1 MTSTSE
7 SLLARI
13 LGIGAAFTT
22 VFLMTG
28 SVTDPVNVT
37 KFVSLGVVAFMA
49 TALILNNGAW
59 KLVRDQKYLLALLLC
74 FNLAALISILASE
87 LPLTQNLYGVYGRN
101 NGFLTY
107 LFLSLVLLTSLAL
120 KRKSSFEY
128 VLKGLMTAG
137 VINVIY
143 CLWVLSFGDFIG
155 WSNPYGNILGTLG
168 NPNFIGSFL
177 GIVFSVLLAYLVSS
191 RVNRLGKILGAL
203 ILLVTLYEIV
213 ESNAIQG
220 RVLAAVGVAV
230 VGFSL
235 IRVKYG
241 PFTVLIYSG
250 VTVIAGV
257 FALLGALQIGPLTRF
272 IYKTSVSLRGEYWQA
287 GWNTGLS
294 NPLTGA
300 GMDGFGDWYRRARD
314 DQALVL
320 PGVKVVTNASH
331 NVPLDMFAFGG
342 WPLFISYLLIV
353 GISGYALL
361 KANLRSKS
369 YEPVLV
375 AITVAWICYQLQSII
390 SINQIGLAVWGWL
403 LCGIAISYEK
413 SIRDN
418 VEPSAQQRD
427 SKKGTKNLAPQI
439 TISVATLGLA
449 GLLLSLPPLLADNK
463 LQKSLQSR
471 QIDQVEEVLKPSYFN
486 PQNASNYLTIIQ
498 ALENSNFPDL
508 AHKYALEAT
517 DWNPENFYLWMTLYA
532 LSKSTEQEKALAVEN
547 MKRLDPLN
555 PDVTKIQ

>member
-1 MTSTSE
+1 MTSTNE
-7 SLLARI
+7 SLLAKI

-22 VFLMTG
+22 VFLLTG

-49 TALILNNGAW
+49 TALILNKGAW

-107 LFLSLVLLTSLAL
+107 LFLSLILLTSLAL
-120 KRKSSFEY
+120 KRQSSFEY
-128 VLKGLMTAG
+128 VLKGLVTAG
-137 VINVIY
+137 VINVVY
-143 CLWVLSFGDFIG
+143 SLWVLSFGDFIG

-177 GIVFSVLLAYLVSS
+177 GIFFSVLLAYLVSS

-203 ILLVTLYEIV
+203 ILLITLYEII

-241 PFTVLIYSG
+241 SVTVLVYSG

-375 AITVAWICYQLQSII
+375 AITVAWICYQLQSVI

>member
-1 MTSTSE
+1 MTSTNE
-7 SLLARI
+7 SLLSRI

-49 TALILNNGAW
+49 TALILNKGGW
-59 KLVRDQKYLLALLLC
+59 KQVRDQKYLLALLLF
-74 FNLAALISILASE
+74 FNLAALISTLVSE

-120 KRKSSFEY
+120 KRQSSFEY
-128 VLKGLMTAG
+128 VLKALMTAG

-177 GIVFSVLLAYLVSS
+177 GIFFSVLLAYLVSS
-191 RVNRLGKILGAL
+191 RVNRLGKILGTLVLL
-203 ILLVTLYEIV
+203 ITLYEIIG
-213 ESNAIQG
+213 SNAIQG
-220 RVLAAVGVAV
+220 RVLAAVGIAV
-230 VGFSL
+230 VSLSL
-235 IRVKYG
+235 IRVKFG
-241 PFTVLIYSG
+241 HFTLLVYSG
-250 VTVIAGV
+250 VTATAGV
-257 FALLGALQIGPLTRF
+257 FALLGSLQIGPLTSF

-320 PGVKVVTNASH
+320 PGVNTVTNASH

-361 KANLRSKS
+361 KANLRRKNFD
-369 YEPVLV
+369 PVLV

-413 SIRDN
+413 SIREN
-418 VEPSAQQRD
+418 VEQSAQKEIF
-427 SKKGTKNLAPQI
+427 KKGTKNLAPHI
-439 TISVATLGLA
+439 TVSVASLGLA

-463 LQKSLQSR
+463 LQESLQSR
-471 QIDQVEEVLKPSYFN
+471 QIGQVEEVLKPSYFN

-532 LSKSTEQEKALAVEN
+532 LSKSTEEEKVLAVEN

-555 PDVTKIQ
+555 PDVTEIQ